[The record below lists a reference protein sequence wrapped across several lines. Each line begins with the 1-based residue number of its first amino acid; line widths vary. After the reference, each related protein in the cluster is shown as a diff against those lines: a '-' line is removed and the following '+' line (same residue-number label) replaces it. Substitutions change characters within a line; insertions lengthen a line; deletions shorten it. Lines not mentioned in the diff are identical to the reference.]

1 MDNVERVVEFD
12 DDIAKDKANGL
23 LERGW
28 KLLHVGTK
36 LIDIIENG
44 QAYYNTAYVLG
55 GSKSQYEQYQKDL
68 NGAFEN
74 F

>member
-1 MDNVERVVEFD
+1 MDSVERVVEFD

-55 GSKSQYEQYQKDL
+55 GSKNQYEQYQKDL
-68 NGAFEN
+68 NDAFEN